1 MFLLQEDRS
10 KDDFSAMIVAVL
22 RELKQKEFTNILFE
36 LPLGLSVNRF
46 FQMTKEIGL
55 AGEDVHF
62 VLVSLDY
69 QGESLPDGLREEE
82 SSWAASARSSTT
94 MGFSMTG
101 TI

>member
-1 MFLLQEDRS
+1 MV
-10 KDDFSAMIVAVL
+10 VAVL

-36 LPLGLSVNRF
+36 LPMGLSVNRF

-55 AGEDVHF
+55 AGEEVHF

-69 QGESLPDGLREEE
+69 QGESLPDGLLEEEE
-82 SSWAASARSSTT
+82 SSWPQATRPST

-101 TI
+101 TDF